1 MHQGLFTLNC
11 IYNYLQYNKMMIF
24 LINFSK
30 TASMNIA

>member
-11 IYNYLQYNKMMIF
+11 ISNYLQYNKMMIF
-24 LINFSK
+24 FINFGK